1 MSRPGFVFDL
11 AAPAVVNATDFT
23 CRGCGVIV
31 GGGGSTNAELHT
43 RLKIHIRERHSLVNA
58 DEWKITHHDREGR
71 EMVVCFWPPE
81 AI

>member
-11 AAPAVVNATDFT
+11 AAPDVVHSMEFT
-23 CRGCGVIV
+23 CRGCGVMV
-31 GGGGSTNAELHT
+31 GGAHSNAELHA
-43 RLKIHIRERHSLVNA
+43 RLKIHVRERHALPNA
-58 DEWKITHHDREGR
+58 DEWKITHHDRDGR